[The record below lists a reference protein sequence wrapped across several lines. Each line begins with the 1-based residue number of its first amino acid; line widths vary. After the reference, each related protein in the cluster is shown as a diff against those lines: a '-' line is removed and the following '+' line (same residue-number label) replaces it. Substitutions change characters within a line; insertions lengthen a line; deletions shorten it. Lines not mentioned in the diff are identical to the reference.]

1 MQDLNFSKLFSWIIL
16 LSAVVFS
23 ISSCSTEVNLNA
35 PYESEPVIFGL
46 LDSEVD
52 TQWVKINRTW
62 FGEGDQNVFAQIQ
75 DSSEYENSR
84 LQAQFVGVSTG
95 IVYPLKDTILDNKD
109 ENGIFFGPEYK
120 AYYAESKGPNA
131 LDPDSDYRLELV
143 IDDTVEVYA
152 ETDLIQKELG
162 TILTPPMGLDDWEF
176 GFASVGPSEVTHNT
190 YLFKW
195 KSTEGAARY
204 DAYLIVHYKEYYWAD
219 DNLSELDSTRVK
231 SMEIFLGNVE
241 PNDAD
246 GNQTLSREFD
256 SVEFY
261 TNMASRLEV
270 NPRITRELGC
280 WDNEVQISRAFDFVL
295 MVANDHLA
303 TYLEINSATNSIVQ
317 ETPEYDN
324 VDGGLGLWAS
334 RTTVG
339 VYGLGYTTDTI
350 EYLQE
355 GDGTAALNFCTPNPN
370 SDYFCHW
377 IDPDIYDEVDYECYL
392 D

>member
-1 MQDLNFSKLFSWIIL
+1 M
-16 LSAVVFS
+16 
-23 ISSCSTEVNLNA
+23 
-35 PYESEPVIFGL
+35 
-46 LDSEVD
+46 
-52 TQWVKINRTW
+52 
-62 FGEGDQNVFAQIQ
+62 
-75 DSSEYENSR
+75 
-84 LQAQFVGVSTG
+84 
-95 IVYPLKDTILDNKD
+95 
-109 ENGIFFGPEYK
+109 
-120 AYYAESKGPNA
+120 
-131 LDPDSDYRLELV
+131 
-143 IDDTVEVYA
+143 
-152 ETDLIQKELG
+152 
-162 TILTPPMGLDDWEF
+162 
-176 GFASVGPSEVTHNT
+176 
-190 YLFKW
+190 
-195 KSTEGAARY
+195 
-204 DAYLIVHYKEYYWAD
+204 
-219 DNLSELDSTRVK
+219 
-231 SMEIFLGNVE
+231 E